1 MLRITE
7 IFFSIQGEAK
17 FLGLPTVF
25 IRLTGCPMRCV
36 YCDSAYAFHG
46 GEKKSLADI
55 IQQTKQYKTP
65 YITITGGEP
74 LAQPLCLDLMASLCD
89 QDFVVS
95 LETGNAINIKNVD
108 QRVHIVLDIKTPS
121 SNEEKNN
128 HYENLKLIKS
138 TDQLK
143 FVICNREDYEW
154 SRKFIMDKAISEH
167 CEVLFSPSAQQLEGK
182 DLAEWILEDQ
192 LAVRFQT
199 QLHKQLWGD
208 IPGV

>member
-55 IQQTKQYKTP
+55 IQLTKQYKTP

-74 LAQPLCLDLMASLCD
+74 LAQPLCLDLMTSLCD
-89 QDFVVS
+89 QGFVVS

-128 HYENLKLIKS
+128 RYENLELIKS

-154 SRKFIMDKAISEH
+154 SRKFIMDKAINEH

>member
-74 LAQPLCLDLMASLCD
+74 LAQPLCLDLMTSLCD

-128 HYENLKLIKS
+128 RYENLKLIKS

-154 SRKFIMDKAISEH
+154 SRKFIIDKAINEH

>member
-55 IQQTKQYKTP
+55 IQQIKQYKTP

-74 LAQPLCLDLMASLCD
+74 LAQPLCLDLMTSLCD

-128 HYENLKLIKS
+128 RYENLKLIKS

-154 SRKFIMDKAISEH
+154 SRKFIIDKAINEH

>member
-17 FLGLPTVF
+17 FSGLPTVF

-46 GEKKSLADI
+46 GEKRGVMDI
-55 IQQTKQYKTP
+55 IQEAQQYNTP

-74 LAQPLCLDLMASLCD
+74 LAQPQCLDLMTSFCD
-89 QDFVVS
+89 QGFIVS
-95 LETGNAINIKNVD
+95 LETGNAVNIKNVD
-108 QRVHIVLDIKTPS
+108 ERVHVVLDIKTPDS
-121 SNEEKNN
+121 KEEKNN
-128 HYENLKLIKS
+128 HYENLELIKS

-143 FVICNREDYEW
+143 FVICSRKDYEW
-154 SRKFIMDKAISEH
+154 SREFILNRKISGQ
-167 CEVLFSPSAQQLEGK
+167 CEVLFSPAAQQLEGK
-182 DLAEWILEDQ
+182 ELAEWILEDQ